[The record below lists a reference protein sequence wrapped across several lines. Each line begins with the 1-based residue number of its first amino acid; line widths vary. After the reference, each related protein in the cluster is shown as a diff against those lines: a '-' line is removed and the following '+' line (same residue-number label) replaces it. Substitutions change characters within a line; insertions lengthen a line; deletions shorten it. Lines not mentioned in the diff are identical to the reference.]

1 MLGKKK
7 VMALALAIASMLA
20 VTGCGGKQ
28 AAGPAETLVKSMQV
42 IKRDTPIVYEYSG
55 FVEAQNEVQMKA
67 RVTGMITE
75 KYVNGG
81 DKVEKGQLMFVIDPR
96 TYQATSWN
104 YQAQVAS
111 AQADLSRVRRDAD
124 RYQKLYEQ
132 GAISKQ
138 TLDNTMAELE
148 QSEAK
153 VEAQKA
159 LLSSAQVDLGETNVV
174 APFSGKVSANDLAVG
189 TFVTSGTTVLATI
202 SNSDPVRVK
211 FSLAEA
217 EYLKLVATKAADGTA
232 PLENLTIVLA
242 DGSTYPLKGKLT
254 QVDRSIS
261 EGTGTLTLKAEFDN
275 PDKVL
280 LPGMFAHLQANVGT
294 KKDALLVP
302 QRAVTEI
309 MYKTF
314 VYVVNSENKVEMK
327 EVKLGARVGRLWV
340 VESGLDGTENII
352 VEGTQKVKKGSAVK
366 AEAMTEQDLD
376 TSTTK

>member
-7 VMALALAIASMLA
+7 VMALALVIASMLA

-28 AAGPAETLVKSMQV
+28 AAAPAETLVKSMQV

-189 TFVTSGTTVLATI
+189 TFVTAGTTVLATI

>member
-7 VMALALAIASMLA
+7 VMALALVIASMLA

-189 TFVTSGTTVLATI
+189 TFVTAGTTVLATI

-294 KKDALLVP
+294 KKDALRVP

>member
-1 MLGKKK
+1 MFGKKK
-7 VMALALAIASMLA
+7 VMALALAVASVLA
-20 VTGCGGKQ
+20 LTGCSGKQ
-28 AAGPAETLVKSMQV
+28 AAAPAETLVKTMQV
-42 IKRDTPIVYEYSG
+42 IKRDTPVIYEYSG

-96 TYQATSWN
+96 SYQASSWN

-111 AQADLSRVRRDAD
+111 AQADLSRVRRDAE

-132 GAISKQ
+132 GAVSKQ

-159 LLSSAQVDLGETNVV
+159 LLAAAQVDLGETNVV

-189 TFVTSGTTVLATI
+189 TFVTAGTTVLATI

-217 EYLKLVATKAADGTA
+217 EYLKLMGTKTADGTA

-275 PDKVL
+275 PDKIL
-280 LPGMFAHLQANVGT
+280 LPGMFAHLQANIGT

-314 VYVVNSENKVEMK
+314 VYVVNSENKVEMR

-340 VESGLDGTENII
+340 VESGLDGTETVI
-352 VEGTQKVKKGSAVK
+352 VEGTQKVKKGSVVK
-366 AEAMTEQDLD
+366 AETMTEQDLD
-376 TSTTK
+376 TSATK

>member
-217 EYLKLVATKAADGTA
+217 EYLKLMATKAEDGTA

-275 PDKVL
+275 PDKLL

-314 VYVVNSENKVEMK
+314 VYIVNSENKVEMK

>member
-7 VMALALAIASMLA
+7 VMALALVIASMLA

-314 VYVVNSENKVEMK
+314 IYVVNSENKVEMK

-352 VEGTQKVKKGSAVK
+352 VEGTQKVKKGSVVK

>member
-1 MLGKKK
+1 MFGKKK
-7 VMALALAIASMLA
+7 VMALALAVASVLA
-20 VTGCGGKQ
+20 LTGCSGKQ
-28 AAGPAETLVKSMQV
+28 AAVPAETLVKTMQV
-42 IKRDTPIVYEYSG
+42 IKRDTPVIYEYSG

-96 TYQATSWN
+96 SYQASSWN

-111 AQADLSRVRRDAD
+111 AQADLSRVRRDAE

-132 GAISKQ
+132 GAVSKQ

-159 LLSSAQVDLGETNVV
+159 LLASAQVDLGETNVV

-189 TFVTSGTTVLATI
+189 TFVTAGTTVLATI

-217 EYLKLVATKAADGTA
+217 EYLKLMGTKTADGTA

-275 PDKVL
+275 PEKIL
-280 LPGMFAHLQANVGT
+280 LPGMFAHLQANIGT

-314 VYVVNSENKVEMK
+314 VYVVNGENKVEMK

-340 VESGLDGTENII
+340 VESGLDGTETVI
-352 VEGTQKVKKGSAVK
+352 VEGTQKVKKGSVVK
-366 AEAMTEQDLD
+366 AETMTEQDLD
-376 TSTTK
+376 TSATK

>member
-7 VMALALAIASMLA
+7 VMALALVIASMLA

-42 IKRDTPIVYEYSG
+42 VKRDTPIVYEYSG

-217 EYLKLVATKAADGTA
+217 EYLKLMATKAEDGTA

-275 PDKVL
+275 PDKLL

-352 VEGTQKVKKGSAVK
+352 VEGTQKVKKGSVVK

>member
-7 VMALALAIASMLA
+7 VMALALVVASMLA

-28 AAGPAETLVKSMQV
+28 AAGPSETLVKTMQV
-42 IKRDTPIVYEYSG
+42 IKRDTPIIYEYSG

-111 AQADLSRVRRDAD
+111 AQADLSRVRRDAE

-189 TFVTSGTTVLATI
+189 TFVTAGTTVLATI

-217 EYLKLVATKAADGTA
+217 EYLKLVAAKATDGTA

-314 VYVVNSENKVEMK
+314 VYIVNSENKVEMK

>member
-7 VMALALAIASMLA
+7 VMALALVVASMLA

-28 AAGPAETLVKSMQV
+28 AAGPAETLVKTMQV
-42 IKRDTPIVYEYSG
+42 IKRDTPIIYEYSG

-111 AQADLSRVRRDAD
+111 AQADLSRVRRDAE

-189 TFVTSGTTVLATI
+189 TFVTAGTTVLATI

-217 EYLKLVATKAADGTA
+217 EYLKLVAAKAEDGSA

-280 LPGMFAHLQANVGT
+280 LPGMFAHLQANIGT

-314 VYVVNSENKVEMK
+314 IYVVNSENKVEMK

>member
-7 VMALALAIASMLA
+7 VMALALVIASMLA

-217 EYLKLVATKAADGTA
+217 EYLKLMATKAEDGTA

-275 PDKVL
+275 PDKLL

>member
-7 VMALALAIASMLA
+7 VMALALVVASMLA

-28 AAGPAETLVKSMQV
+28 AAGPSETLVKTMQV
-42 IKRDTPIVYEYSG
+42 IKRDTPIIYEYSG

-189 TFVTSGTTVLATI
+189 TFVTAGTTVLATI

-217 EYLKLVATKAADGTA
+217 EYLKLMAAKAEDGSA

-275 PDKVL
+275 PNKVL

-340 VESGLDGTENII
+340 VESGLDGSENII

-366 AEAMTEQDLD
+366 TETMTEQDLD

>member
-20 VTGCGGKQ
+20 VAGCGGKQ

-217 EYLKLVATKAADGTA
+217 EYLKLMATKAEDGTA

-275 PDKVL
+275 PDKLL
-280 LPGMFAHLQANVGT
+280 LPGLFAHLQANVGT

>member
-7 VMALALAIASMLA
+7 VMALALVIASMLA

-28 AAGPAETLVKSMQV
+28 AAAPAETLVKTMQV
-42 IKRDTPIVYEYSG
+42 IKRDTPVIYEYSG

-96 TYQATSWN
+96 TYQASSWN

-189 TFVTSGTTVLATI
+189 TFVTAGSTVLATI

-217 EYLKLVATKAADGTA
+217 EYLKLVAAKADDGSA

-280 LPGMFAHLQANVGT
+280 LPGMFAHLQANIGT

-314 VYVVNSENKVEMK
+314 VYVVNSESKVEMK

>member
-189 TFVTSGTTVLATI
+189 TFVTAGTTVLATI

-314 VYVVNSENKVEMK
+314 IYVVNSENKVEMK

-352 VEGTQKVKKGSAVK
+352 VEGTQKVKTGSAVK

>member
-7 VMALALAIASMLA
+7 VMALALVIASMLA

-111 AQADLSRVRRDAD
+111 AQADLSRVRRDAE

-189 TFVTSGTTVLATI
+189 TFVTAGTTVLATI

-217 EYLKLVATKAADGTA
+217 EYLKLMATKAEDGTA

-275 PDKVL
+275 PDKLL

-352 VEGTQKVKKGSAVK
+352 VEGIQKVKKGSAVK

>member
-1 MLGKKK
+1 MFGKKK
-7 VMALALAIASMLA
+7 VMALALAVASVLA
-20 VTGCGGKQ
+20 LTGCSGKQ
-28 AAGPAETLVKSMQV
+28 AAAPAETLVKTMQV
-42 IKRDTPIVYEYSG
+42 IKRDTPVIYEYSG

-217 EYLKLVATKAADGTA
+217 EYLKLMATKAADGTA

-275 PDKVL
+275 PDKLL

-352 VEGTQKVKKGSAVK
+352 VEGTQKVKKGSVVK

>member
-7 VMALALAIASMLA
+7 VMALALVVASMLA
-20 VTGCGGKQ
+20 VTGCGSKQ

-96 TYQATSWN
+96 TYQAASWN

-340 VESGLDGTENII
+340 VESGLDGKETII

>member
-217 EYLKLVATKAADGTA
+217 EYLKLMATKAEDGTA

>member
-7 VMALALAIASMLA
+7 VMALALVIASMLA

-217 EYLKLVATKAADGTA
+217 EYLKLMATKAEDGTA

-275 PDKVL
+275 PDKLL

-352 VEGTQKVKKGSAVK
+352 VEGTQKVKKGSVVK

>member
-7 VMALALAIASMLA
+7 VMALALVVASMLA

-28 AAGPAETLVKSMQV
+28 AAGPSETLVKTMQV
-42 IKRDTPIVYEYSG
+42 IKRDTPIIYEYSG

-189 TFVTSGTTVLATI
+189 TFVTAGTTVLATI

>member
-7 VMALALAIASMLA
+7 VMALALVIASMLA

-217 EYLKLVATKAADGTA
+217 EYLKLMATKAEDGTA

-275 PDKVL
+275 PDKLL

-352 VEGTQKVKKGSAVK
+352 VEGIQKVKKGSAVK

>member
-42 IKRDTPIVYEYSG
+42 VKRDTPIVYEYSG

-174 APFSGKVSANDLAVG
+174 APFSGKVSANDFAVG

-217 EYLKLVATKAADGTA
+217 EYLKLMATKAEDGTA

-275 PDKVL
+275 PDKLL

>member
-7 VMALALAIASMLA
+7 VMALALVIASMLA

-217 EYLKLVATKAADGTA
+217 EYLKLVAAKAADGTA

>member
-42 IKRDTPIVYEYSG
+42 VKRDTPIVYEYSG

-217 EYLKLVATKAADGTA
+217 EYLKLMATKAEDGTA

-275 PDKVL
+275 PDKLL

-352 VEGTQKVKKGSAVK
+352 VEGIQKVKKGSVVK

>member
-7 VMALALAIASMLA
+7 VMALALVIASMLA

-28 AAGPAETLVKSMQV
+28 AAAPADTLVKTMQV

-148 QSEAK
+148 QSESK

-217 EYLKLVATKAADGTA
+217 EYLKLVAAKSTEGSA

-254 QVDRSIS
+254 QVDRNIS

-280 LPGMFAHLQANVGT
+280 LPGMFAHLQANIGT

-340 VESGLDGTENII
+340 VESGLDGNENII
-352 VEGTQKVKKGSAVK
+352 VEGIQKVKKGSAVK
-366 AEAMTEQDLD
+366 TEAMTEQDLD

>member
-7 VMALALAIASMLA
+7 VMALALVIASMLA

-217 EYLKLVATKAADGTA
+217 EYLKLMATKAEDGTA

>member
-7 VMALALAIASMLA
+7 VMALALVIASMLA

-42 IKRDTPIVYEYSG
+42 VKRDTPIVYEYSG

-189 TFVTSGTTVLATI
+189 TFVTAGTTVLATI

-217 EYLKLVATKAADGTA
+217 EYLKLMATKAEDGTA

-275 PDKVL
+275 PDKLL

-352 VEGTQKVKKGSAVK
+352 VEGTQKVKKGSVVK

>member
-42 IKRDTPIVYEYSG
+42 VKRDTPIVYEYSG

-189 TFVTSGTTVLATI
+189 TFVTAGTTVLATI

-309 MYKTF
+309 MYKSF

-352 VEGTQKVKKGSAVK
+352 VEGTQKVKKGSVVK

>member
-28 AAGPAETLVKSMQV
+28 AAGPSETLVKTMQV
-42 IKRDTPIVYEYSG
+42 IKRDTPIIYEYSG

-217 EYLKLVATKAADGTA
+217 EYLKLVAAKADDGSA

>member
-42 IKRDTPIVYEYSG
+42 VKRDTPIVYEYSG

-217 EYLKLVATKAADGTA
+217 EYLKLMATKAEDGTA

-275 PDKVL
+275 PDKLL

-352 VEGTQKVKKGSAVK
+352 VEGTQKVKKGSVVK

>member
-7 VMALALAIASMLA
+7 VMALALVVASMLA

-28 AAGPAETLVKSMQV
+28 AAGPSETLVKSMQV

-104 YQAQVAS
+104 YKAQVAS

-189 TFVTSGTTVLATI
+189 TFVTAGTTVLATI

-217 EYLKLVATKAADGTA
+217 EYLKLMAAKAEDGSA

-275 PDKVL
+275 PNKVL

-340 VESGLDGTENII
+340 VESGLDGSENII

-366 AEAMTEQDLD
+366 TETMTEQDLD

>member
-7 VMALALAIASMLA
+7 VMALALVVASMLA

-28 AAGPAETLVKSMQV
+28 AAGPADTLVKTMQV
-42 IKRDTPIVYEYSG
+42 IKRDTPIIYEYSG

-111 AQADLSRVRRDAD
+111 AQADLSRVRRDAE

-189 TFVTSGTTVLATI
+189 TFVTAGTTVLATI

-217 EYLKLVATKAADGTA
+217 EYLKLVAAKGEDGSA

-280 LPGMFAHLQANVGT
+280 LPGMFAHLQANIGT

-366 AEAMTEQDLD
+366 TEAMTEQDLD

>member
-42 IKRDTPIVYEYSG
+42 VKRDTPIVYEYSG

-189 TFVTSGTTVLATI
+189 TFVTAGTTVLATI

-232 PLENLTIVLA
+232 P
-242 DGSTYPLKGKLT
+242 
-254 QVDRSIS
+254 
-261 EGTGTLTLKAEFDN
+261 
-275 PDKVL
+275 
-280 LPGMFAHLQANVGT
+280 FA
-294 KKDALLVP
+294 
-302 QRAVTEI
+302 
-309 MYKTF
+309 
-314 VYVVNSENKVEMK
+314 
-327 EVKLGARVGRLWV
+327 
-340 VESGLDGTENII
+340 
-352 VEGTQKVKKGSAVK
+352 
-366 AEAMTEQDLD
+366 
-376 TSTTK
+376 

>member
-217 EYLKLVATKAADGTA
+217 EYLKLMATKAEDGTA

-275 PDKVL
+275 PDKLL
-280 LPGMFAHLQANVGT
+280 LPGMFAHLQANVGP

-352 VEGTQKVKKGSAVK
+352 VEGTQKVKKGSVVK

>member
-217 EYLKLVATKAADGTA
+217 EYLKLMATKAEDGTA

-309 MYKTF
+309 MYKSF

>member
-1 MLGKKK
+1 MLGTKKG
-7 VMALALAIASMLA
+7 MALALAIASMLA

-42 IKRDTPIVYEYSG
+42 VKRDTPIVYEYSG

-217 EYLKLVATKAADGTA
+217 EYLKLMATKAEDGTA

-275 PDKVL
+275 PDKLL

-340 VESGLDGTENII
+340 VESGLDGNENII

>member
-1 MLGKKK
+1 MFGKKK
-7 VMALALAIASMLA
+7 VMALALAVASVLA
-20 VTGCGGKQ
+20 LTGCSGKQ
-28 AAGPAETLVKSMQV
+28 AAAPAETLVKTMQV
-42 IKRDTPIVYEYSG
+42 IKRDTPVIYEYSG

-96 TYQATSWN
+96 SYQASSWN

-111 AQADLSRVRRDAD
+111 AQADLSRVRRDAE

-132 GAISKQ
+132 GAVSKQ

-159 LLSSAQVDLGETNVV
+159 LLAAAQVDLGETNVV

-189 TFVTSGTTVLATI
+189 TFVTAGTTVLATI

-217 EYLKLVATKAADGTA
+217 EYLKLMGTKTADGTA

-275 PDKVL
+275 PDKIL
-280 LPGMFAHLQANVGT
+280 LPGMFAHLQANIGT

-314 VYVVNSENKVEMK
+314 VYVVNSENKVEMR

-340 VESGLDGTENII
+340 VESGLDGTETVI

-366 AEAMTEQDLD
+366 AETMTEQDLD
-376 TSTTK
+376 TSATK

>member
-7 VMALALAIASMLA
+7 VMALALAVASMLA
-20 VTGCGGKQ
+20 VTGCSGKN
-28 AAGPAETLVKSMQV
+28 AATPAATMVKTMQV
-42 IKRDTPIVYEYSG
+42 IKRDTPVIYEYSG
-55 FVEAQNEVQMKA
+55 FVEAQNEVQLKA

-75 KYVNGG
+75 KHINGG
-81 DKVEKGQLMFVIDPR
+81 DKVEKGQLLFVIDPR
-96 TYQATSWN
+96 TYQASTWN
-104 YQAQVAS
+104 YQAQLAS

-138 TLDNTMAELE
+138 TLDNTTAELE
-148 QSEAK
+148 QSQAQ

-159 LLSSAQVDLGETNVV
+159 LLSSAQVDLGETNIV
-174 APFSGKVSANDLAVG
+174 APFSGKVSADDLAVG
-189 TFVTSGTTVLATI
+189 TFVTAGTTVLATI

-217 EYLKLVATKAADGTA
+217 EYLKLIAAKTADGSA
-232 PLENLTIVLA
+232 PLENLSIILA

-261 EGTGTLTLKAEFDN
+261 ESTGTLTLKAEFDN

-280 LPGMFAHLQANVGT
+280 LPGMFAHIQANIGT
-294 KKDALLVP
+294 KKNAMLIP

-327 EVKLGARVGRLWV
+327 EIKLGARVGRLWL

-366 AEAMTEQDLD
+366 PEPMTEQDLD